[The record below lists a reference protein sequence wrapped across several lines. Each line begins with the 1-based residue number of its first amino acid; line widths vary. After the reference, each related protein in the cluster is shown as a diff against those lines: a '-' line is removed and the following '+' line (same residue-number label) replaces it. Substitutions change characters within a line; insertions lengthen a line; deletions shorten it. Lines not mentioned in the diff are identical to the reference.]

1 MFLMAENGRWKG
13 EAENGEYQMKG
24 SAVLQQRVGELKLW
38 SKLFVLNTNPIL
50 WVLNM
55 LF

>member
-38 SKLFVLNTNPIL
+38 SIEVICFKYESHF
-50 WVLNM
+50 M
-55 LF
+55 SA